1 MRYNLLIIPIQF
13 KGGFMD
19 FTVYH
24 ATGTL
29 FLKSIINEGLK
40 PVDLDSKYK
49 VREALC
55 YLLEIVPSE
64 YGTDNEKYR
73 IFVNSV
79 HTSYGTIE
87 DFIKQENGLFQ
98 HGSLYV
104 NTGLEKTKE
113 FALNRVKASELVTYA
128 FHLYNFCKD
137 FEWFGNIDF
146 ESQFNDKFS
155 ELIKIFAQENM
166 PVVLSFETN
175 TKFIAAETGSDS
187 KEYIDWFRNYLDSN
201 EMRQRMSE
209 SLRIIDTHVI
219 SPENIWICVYSDGYW
234 SETVKLIDF
243 AIDN

>member
-1 MRYNLLIIPIQF
+1 MSSLL
-13 KGGFMD
+13 
-19 FTVYH
+19 
-24 ATGTL
+24 
-29 FLKSIINEGLK
+29 
-40 PVDLDSKYK
+40 SKTRRLNRILQK
-49 VREALC
+49 K
-55 YLLEIVPSE
+55 
-64 YGTDNEKYR
+64 GTDPVSFDDICALLSEVLSCNVY
-73 IFVNSV
+73 I
-79 HTSYGTIE
+79 
-87 DFIKQENGLFQ
+87 
-98 HGSLYV
+98 
-104 NTGLEKTKE
+104 LEKHGKVLGHT
-113 FALNRVKASELVTYA
+113 
-128 FHLYNFCKD
+128 FCKD